1 MSPREYIALFK
12 ANVGRNSEAGW
23 GVCIPCHGESDAST
37 DYEQIDE
44 SEEVLP
50 KGVFDVIIIKHDGN
64 YFRITQ
70 SRSGSAFTD
79 WYFDEA
85 DIEQVTE
92 QEKVVTVRDWAEIGI
107 CMSELSAQV
116 GKDFQKMSER
126 VYKLEAR
133 MADKMFPSP
142 GAN

>member
-1 MSPREYIALFK
+1 MSPQEYIALFK
-12 ANVGRNSEAGW
+12 ESAASGSDLVWDDCLPYSEEDAG
-23 GVCIPCHGESDAST
+23 AST
-37 DYEQIDE
+37 DYEHVDM

-50 KGVFDVIIIKHDGN
+50 KGVLDVVIIKHDGN

-92 QEKVVTVRDWAEIGI
+92 QEKVVKVREWVSVVE
-107 CMSELSAQV
+107 
-116 GKDFQKMSER
+116 GKK
-126 VYKLEAR
+126 
-133 MADKMFPSP
+133 
-142 GAN
+142 